1 LEAPS
6 ILVADDHPMYMEAVH
21 IRLERLFPGALI
33 VDKTSL
39 AAALSACRER
49 AMQGSP
55 FNLALLDYGMPG
67 VEGPAQ
73 IAAFIRDVGGIP
85 VAVMSGSATMENALA
100 FIRAGARG
108 FLPKTLL
115 SDQFGAAVHALLSGG
130 TYLPTDLLDGLMGSE
145 PVRPESGAAREEVA
159 SFKQLV
165 GSLRPREREVL
176 KLVAAGY
183 SNKEIGRDLDIA
195 EVTVK
200 LHVRQILKRVGLR
213 NRVEAAA
220 MATKAGLD

>member
-1 LEAPS
+1 L
-6 ILVADDHPMYMEAVH
+6 
-21 IRLERLFPGALI
+21 
-33 VDKTSL
+33 
-39 AAALSACRER
+39 
-49 AMQGSP
+49 
-55 FNLALLDYGMPG
+55 
-67 VEGPAQ
+67 
-73 IAAFIRDVGGIP
+73 
-85 VAVMSGSATMENALA
+85 
-100 FIRAGARG
+100 
-108 FLPKTLL
+108 
-115 SDQFGAAVHALLSGG
+115 
-130 TYLPTDLLDGLMGSE
+130 
-145 PVRPESGAAREEVA
+145 RPESGAAREEVA

>member
-1 LEAPS
+1 
-6 ILVADDHPMYMEAVH
+6 M
-21 IRLERLFPGALI
+21 
-33 VDKTSL
+33 
-39 AAALSACRER
+39 
-49 AMQGSP
+49 
-55 FNLALLDYGMPG
+55 
-67 VEGPAQ
+67 
-73 IAAFIRDVGGIP
+73 
-85 VAVMSGSATMENALA
+85 
-100 FIRAGARG
+100 
-108 FLPKTLL
+108 
-115 SDQFGAAVHALLSGG
+115 
-130 TYLPTDLLDGLMGSE
+130 
-145 PVRPESGAAREEVA
+145 RPESGAAREEVA